1 MAGRRRGQIVNK
13 GQNKWLI
20 RVPRVGP
27 DGKAR
32 PWNRTVHGTKK
43 DAERALTDA
52 LKALDEGRLEDPSRV
67 PLAAWL
73 EEWLDNKRRDLKR
86 GSLENY
92 SDVLRLYICPTLG
105 GIRLADLKPLDIQR
119 TITALAEGRDRP
131 GPVGPATIRQAV
143 SRLSD
148 ALEAARKLRL
158 IPMNPAR
165 DVTLPKAP
173 RSGPKVVLTEEQ
185 AARLVA
191 VMAGHRLGAMWTL
204 ALGTGLRPGEDLAL
218 RWEDV
223 DFNQG
228 LLHVRHSLWRSRQRG
243 SLPELVDP
251 KTESSKRTVP
261 LSPGLLALLRKHRS
275 RQAQERL
282 AAGPAWQ
289 DNGFLFP
296 LADGRPTPAEH
307 ARYQFYQVIRK
318 AGLPRMSPHGLRH
331 SAATL
336 LIQAGIDPR
345 TVADQLG
352 HSSVKTTLEWYVKVT
367 PERLREAAGVLSSI
381 IMKADGT
388 GS

>member
-1 MAGRRRGQIVNK
+1 MGRPRGQIISK
-13 GQNKWLI
+13 GPGRWLI
-20 RVPRVGP
+20 RVPRKGP
-27 DGKAR
+27 DGKPR
-32 PWNRTVHGTKK
+32 PWSRIVHGVKR
-43 DAERALTDA
+43 DAQRALTDK
-52 LKALDEGRLEDPSRV
+52 LKALDEGRLEDPSLL

-73 EEWLDNKRRDLKR
+73 EEWLTNKSQDLKK
-86 GSLENY
+86 GSQENY
-92 SDVLRLYICPTLG
+92 SDLLRLYIVPTLG
-105 GIRLADLKPLDIQR
+105 RIRLADLKPLDIQR

-148 ALEAARKLRL
+148 ALEAARKLRMITL
-158 IPMNPAR
+158 NPAR

-173 RSGPKVVLTEEQ
+173 RPGPKVVLTEEQ

-191 VMAGHRLGAMWTL
+191 VFAGHRLGAMWIL
-204 ALGTGLRPGEDLAL
+204 SLGTGLRPGEGLAL

-223 DFNQG
+223 DFTEG
-228 LLHVRHSLWRSRQRG
+228 LLHVRHSLWRSRARG
-243 SLPELVDP
+243 SRPELVDP
-251 KTESSKRTVP
+251 KTETSKRIIP
-261 LSPGLLALLRKHRS
+261 LSPGLLAVLRKHRS

-282 AAGPAWQ
+282 AAGPAWK
-289 DNGFLFP
+289 DNGLLFP

-307 ARYQFYQVIRK
+307 ARRHFYLVIEK

-352 HSSVKTTLEWYVKVT
+352 HSNVKTTLEWYVKTT

-381 IMKADGT
+381 ILNADGT